1 VDGEKER
8 QVVGVSNVEPET
20 ARSSERRKI
29 PNGARSRTAQ
39 NPEERKIPNGAS
51 PERRKIPKSAKSRR
65 ARVPKDRLKGIAS
78 CYGDA
83 GNPTMTHIR
92 DRHRKMPGMTPRNL
106 DVLDAAELAAER
118 LNALIDRVGHRRLL
132 HVAQMRKSAQSV
144 GGNISEGFGRTTRA
158 ERDNKL
164 RVARG
169 ESEETICHLRANWRT
184 KRINSRDYWPVCNV
198 FRTVTKMLDS
208 LLNG

>member
-1 VDGEKER
+1 LSG
-8 QVVGVSNVEPET
+8 S
-20 ARSSERRKI
+20 
-29 PNGARSRTAQ
+29 
-39 NPEERKIPNGAS
+39 
-51 PERRKIPKSAKSRR
+51 
-65 ARVPKDRLKGIAS
+65 
-78 CYGDA
+78 GDV
-83 GNPTMTHIR
+83 GNPAMTHTR
-92 DRHRKMPGMTPRNL
+92 DRHRKMPGMAPRNL

-132 HVAQMRKSAQSV
+132 HVAQMRKAGQSV

-184 KRINSRDYWPVCNV
+184 KRISSRDYWPVCNV

-208 LLNG
+208 LLNR